1 MSSGTIA
8 AGKKTSPSSGGSRQ
22 PIGVDIGT
30 ANIVVYMNGQ
40 ASAKAQMEAN
50 AIFTVPALPNTRKIL
65 ETKAVRFFEKVIQAR
80 EPLLATAKG
89 AYMMA
94 AAEDEK

>member
-1 MSSGTIA
+1 MPRLKQA
-8 AGKKTSPSSGGSRQ
+8 VPLVLSGGTVLPPGSRERF
-22 PIGVDIGT
+22 
-30 ANIVVYMNGQ
+30 
-40 ASAKAQMEAN
+40 EA
-50 AIFTVPALPNTRKIL
+50 ILGEVELPVHIS
-65 ETKAVRFFEKVIQAR
+65 KVIQAR